1 MAPIPPP
8 LDCWLPRSYRPWPGA
23 PLEPVL
29 TNVNGHVWRFSARA
43 GPVDGTTIFL
53 EPYHGKEQMVATFEW
68 VEWLRLHWATGAT
81 ATATQQLQP
90 QPAPALALPPPL
102 QPYSYLQR
110 PAETC
115 GPLLANAVDD
125 LLRAAEKRA
134 VEARALEEHT
144 ARARAEAEARAALE
158 ARTATEAHVVAESR
172 AAAAKARAVAEA
184 HAAAEALA
192 AAAKARAMAEARAT
206 AEARTV
212 AEARAA
218 AEAHAAA
225 EARRLAATLVPSA
238 PAATVTVAPEPSATV
253 VTTAPPAPL
262 ACTSLGGATAPVTL
276 APALASGL
284 PATREEVAALL
295 SAFEERTGGRLI
307 AVSQSMKQLRY
318 ELLEDLKG
326 LLAQRE
332 LHAPPPAT
340 PPVGP
345 SLPPTAAGSLA
356 EALHR
361 LERPNDRMSQGI
373 KVEYKSIVSTARWDY
388 RGSVSYWSPS
398 ANAPRS
404 FSADTLA
411 FRWMLAMKNNDPKVL
426 CRACGSSWHHSSK
439 YLACSY
445 HEVSGAPA
453 GGAAV
458 AALPPRGGA
467 VSALS
472 VQRPAA
478 AEGSEPSAP
487 PRAGAP
493 ALVQRPA
500 AANVQRPAEPSAP
513 LRAGVPAPA
522 QRPAAA
528 NAQRPAEP
536 SAPLRAGAP
545 APAQRPAAANAQRPA
560 EPSASPRAGAPAL
573 VQRPAAANVQRPAE
587 PSAPPR
593 AGTPALV
600 QRPAAAN
607 VQRSAKPS
615 APPRAG
621 APALVQR
628 PAAANVQQSAKPS
641 APPRAGAPALVQRPA
656 NATAKAAPPAQLIG
670 NRFDVLGE
678 EDLHE
683 PRPRSHTP
691 PRSPTFAAGDGAA
704 EAPTPQPPAF
714 GASGEGA
721 APAHVAKAPAPET
734 PAVGVVEFTATAPA
748 APQSP
753 AASGVGED
761 AAGAPSHQP
770 PAPTDAASDVSGA
783 PATQPR
789 QPPTANALGAITAP
803 ASSDGTASPA
813 PSYTTSD
820 GTISPDAPTPPPAD
834 FSPVPTV
841 DSAPPSPGVPGT
853 PVGGQSQ
860 STAPLPG
867 SVDSTGRESPA
878 STQATLAVEPPPGP
892 SAPLQPGPVQ
902 PPMAAAAPVALG
914 GGAAELAAG
923 AATLATGRKLL
934 FDVASSSLAAIVV
947 QGSLDGH
954 DGGSV
959 AGLVPDETLTAS
971 SGGATHAPSGGC
983 SDEAVA
989 APTFAPLRLISMPTV
1004 RPMLATAGDTLP
1016 SDSDNVAA
1024 AAHPLA
1030 ARQRWATAALRAAGS
1045 KQAATSLLAGASGAL
1060 GRGAPADRRT
1070 LVDSLLLLS
1079 PMLQRNRAGR
1089 EQAAA
1094 ASPPAGASEAVDQG
1108 ASAASNTICLSDS
1121 SSDDDVP
1128 PLPSDTTQ
1136 AATAHQV
1143 AGLMRAASSGSVVL
1157 VASPGRASDSDS
1169 DVECVSSPVAPGP
1182 KLDLENI
1189 VAQAALDLPTGMRS
1203 NRGDNS
1209 WALSPLEAAS
1219 DVSLS
1224 SYRLVTDNGLP
1235 QRSSPKPRG
1244 AAAST
1249 VSTRAGSAR
1258 VGAPS
1263 ATSGVPLFQY
1273 DSYCGVRLD
1282 IHRSDKPAPRGPA
1295 ASARSVHGIDGG
1307 VFDPPGRKNR
1317 CIFEVVSLGAHGDY
1331 SLSDDFRDATINQLE
1346 AVVSSAPDVV
1356 DSITTLGASVANG
1369 LSAEE
1374 AHEELQALRRDE
1386 GAGVASAMMLSNVLS
1401 GYRIVMHAT
1410 RVARGGTTESYVV
1423 FDSAPHDDSIP
1434 HIHIYHVGEISFHRV
1449 VGRLSH
1455 YQLLAQVTPTA
1466 AGYYKQPIICR
1477 VSFNPV
1483 SKQYAAESA
1492 RKRVKDFT
1500 GKIRTIYTMT
1510 GETWHKAHT
1519 LLTNEL
1525 ERRNIGQQYSRQG
1538 GALINRVWE
1547 LTVSEYGKLPRDIRS
1562 PATAR
1567 APADASTS
1575 HAAAPPGATGG
1586 GAAAATAAA
1595 AAAAAPASAAGA
1607 GASALPPP
1615 AIPSPPAR
1623 GRGAVAAAGS
1633 AVASATD
1640 AAGLPRMARAVTRS
1654 ASASANRVAAA
1665 ASSATATSGGITGAH
1680 PPAVPA
1686 PDGGRR
1692 VTRSSSLR
1700 PATAGQAPPTA
1711 PPTAPPR
1718 GAPLVAATPAPSGH
1732 DSPAAACAASGEAG
1746 IFR

>member
-1 MAPIPPP
+1 
-8 LDCWLPRSYRPWPGA
+8 
-23 PLEPVL
+23 
-29 TNVNGHVWRFSARA
+29 
-43 GPVDGTTIFL
+43 
-53 EPYHGKEQMVATFEW
+53 
-68 VEWLRLHWATGAT
+68 
-81 ATATQQLQP
+81 
-90 QPAPALALPPPL
+90 
-102 QPYSYLQR
+102 
-110 PAETC
+110 
-115 GPLLANAVDD
+115 
-125 LLRAAEKRA
+125 
-134 VEARALEEHT
+134 
-144 ARARAEAEARAALE
+144 
-158 ARTATEAHVVAESR
+158 
-172 AAAAKARAVAEA
+172 
-184 HAAAEALA
+184 
-192 AAAKARAMAEARAT
+192 
-206 AEARTV
+206 
-212 AEARAA
+212 
-218 AEAHAAA
+218 
-225 EARRLAATLVPSA
+225 
-238 PAATVTVAPEPSATV
+238 
-253 VTTAPPAPL
+253 
-262 ACTSLGGATAPVTL
+262 
-276 APALASGL
+276 
-284 PATREEVAALL
+284 
-295 SAFEERTGGRLI
+295 
-307 AVSQSMKQLRY
+307 
-318 ELLEDLKG
+318 
-326 LLAQRE
+326 
-332 LHAPPPAT
+332 
-340 PPVGP
+340 
-345 SLPPTAAGSLA
+345 
-356 EALHR
+356 
-361 LERPNDRMSQGI
+361 
-373 KVEYKSIVSTARWDY
+373 
-388 RGSVSYWSPS
+388 
-398 ANAPRS
+398 
-404 FSADTLA
+404 
-411 FRWMLAMKNNDPKVL
+411 
-426 CRACGSSWHHSSK
+426 
-439 YLACSY
+439 
-445 HEVSGAPA
+445 
-453 GGAAV
+453 
-458 AALPPRGGA
+458 
-467 VSALS
+467 
-472 VQRPAA
+472 
-478 AEGSEPSAP
+478 
-487 PRAGAP
+487 
-493 ALVQRPA
+493 
-500 AANVQRPAEPSAP
+500 
-513 LRAGVPAPA
+513 
-522 QRPAAA
+522 
-528 NAQRPAEP
+528 
-536 SAPLRAGAP
+536 
-545 APAQRPAAANAQRPA
+545 
-560 EPSASPRAGAPAL
+560 
-573 VQRPAAANVQRPAE
+573 
-587 PSAPPR
+587 
-593 AGTPALV
+593 
-600 QRPAAAN
+600 
-607 VQRSAKPS
+607 
-615 APPRAG
+615 
-621 APALVQR
+621 
-628 PAAANVQQSAKPS
+628 
-641 APPRAGAPALVQRPA
+641 
-656 NATAKAAPPAQLIG
+656 
-670 NRFDVLGE
+670 
-678 EDLHE
+678 
-683 PRPRSHTP
+683 
-691 PRSPTFAAGDGAA
+691 
-704 EAPTPQPPAF
+704 
-714 GASGEGA
+714 
-721 APAHVAKAPAPET
+721 
-734 PAVGVVEFTATAPA
+734 
-748 APQSP
+748 
-753 AASGVGED
+753 
-761 AAGAPSHQP
+761 
-770 PAPTDAASDVSGA
+770 
-783 PATQPR
+783 
-789 QPPTANALGAITAP
+789 
-803 ASSDGTASPA
+803 
-813 PSYTTSD
+813 
-820 GTISPDAPTPPPAD
+820 
-834 FSPVPTV
+834 
-841 DSAPPSPGVPGT
+841 
-853 PVGGQSQ
+853 
-860 STAPLPG
+860 
-867 SVDSTGRESPA
+867 
-878 STQATLAVEPPPGP
+878 
-892 SAPLQPGPVQ
+892 
-902 PPMAAAAPVALG
+902 MAAAAPVALG

>member
-172 AAAAKARAVAEA
+172 AAAATARAVAEA

-478 AEGSEPSAP
+478 AEGSE
-487 PRAGAP
+487 
-493 ALVQRPA
+493 
-500 AANVQRPAEPSAP
+500 
-513 LRAGVPAPA
+513 
-522 QRPAAA
+522 
-528 NAQRPAEP
+528 
-536 SAPLRAGAP
+536 
-545 APAQRPAAANAQRPA
+545 
-560 EPSASPRAGAPAL
+560 
-573 VQRPAAANVQRPAE
+573 
-587 PSAPPR
+587 
-593 AGTPALV
+593 
-600 QRPAAAN
+600 
-607 VQRSAKPS
+607 
-615 APPRAG
+615 
-621 APALVQR
+621 
-628 PAAANVQQSAKPS
+628 PS